1 MFFHRR
7 TSETRKQALQ
17 DICDRA
23 RSTDHLLPQLFLCPE
38 GTNTNRKALIQ
49 FKIGNVEIRE
59 ITASSRSCI
68 TPSNQLIIFCLFPSQ
83 NIGAFAPGV
92 PVQPVL
98 IKYPGTERIDA
109 ITWTYNQNYGYMFSV
124 WYLLANPI
132 NRVVVE
138 FLPIYNPTEEEK
150 QSPELYAKN
159 VQKIMAEALDIP
171 AMDISYGAQYKKYC
185 NQYDTKYEVSAKL
198 DPHKKTD

>member
-1 MFFHRR
+1 M
-7 TSETRKQALQ
+7 
-17 DICDRA
+17 
-23 RSTDHLLPQLFLCPE
+23 
-38 GTNTNRKALIQ
+38 IQ

-185 NQYDTKYEVSAKL
+185 NQYDTKYEESSKL

>member
-1 MFFHRR
+1 
-7 TSETRKQALQ
+7 
-17 DICDRA
+17 
-23 RSTDHLLPQLFLCPE
+23 
-38 GTNTNRKALIQ
+38 
-49 FKIGNVEIRE
+49 
-59 ITASSRSCI
+59 
-68 TPSNQLIIFCLFPSQ
+68 
-83 NIGAFAPGV
+83 
-92 PVQPVL
+92 
-98 IKYPGTERIDA
+98 
-109 ITWTYNQNYGYMFSV
+109 MFSV

-185 NQYDTKYEVSAKL
+185 NQYDTKYEESSKL
-198 DPHKKTD
+198 DPHKKTDWKKNLLWSHGKKAKMMFVL